1 MENVN
6 EEILKRLNTDISFDE
21 SIENASGIYKITNK
35 TNGIYY
41 LGSSNNI
48 FGPHGRWA
56 EHINLLRRKVHDNE
70 YLQRAWDKYG
80 ENSFKFTVIE
90 FVEPDKLLEVEQ
102 SYLSYLKPVRREVC
116 YNLSFSACGGGHLDH
131 KHTED
136 TKRKISEKLK
146 GRVSP
151 MKGRHNHS
159 GNKNPNWREVDQTTR
174 QLIFDAYI
182 STGRFKHSRKLAVI
196 AKSNGIGSKL
206 LSRLIREFEDKPTI
220 K

>member
-6 EEILKRLNTDISFDE
+6 EEILRTKLNTDISFDE
-21 SIENASGIYKITNK
+21 SVKDTSGIYKITNK

-48 FGPHGRWA
+48 FGNSGRWA
-56 EHINLLRRKVHDNE
+56 EHINLLRRKLHDNE

-102 SYLSYLKPVRREVC
+102 SYLSYLKPIRREVC
-116 YNLSFSACGGGHLDH
+116 YNLSFSASGGGHLDH
-131 KHTED
+131 KHTEE

-151 MKGRHNHS
+151 MKGRKGNS
-159 GNKNPNWREVDQTTR
+159 GNKNPRWIEIDSDTR
-174 QLIFDAYI
+174 QKIFDSYI
-182 STGRFKHSRKLAVI
+182 STGRIKHSRKLAII
-196 AKSNGIGSKL
+196 AKSYGVGCKV
-206 LSRLIREFEDKPTI
+206 LSRLIREFNS
-220 K
+220 